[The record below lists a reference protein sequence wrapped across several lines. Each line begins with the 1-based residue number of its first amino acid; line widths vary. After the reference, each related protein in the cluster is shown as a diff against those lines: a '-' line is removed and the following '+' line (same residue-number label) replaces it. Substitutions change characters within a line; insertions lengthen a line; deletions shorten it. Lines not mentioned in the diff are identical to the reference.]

1 MARIQTYTN
10 DVDIDDLD
18 RLVGTDGTIGVDL
31 NKTKNFTL
39 GDIKQYIYPGVEY
52 NDTVV
57 ELTLSELEAAY
68 PVAKV
73 GMKVHCLD
81 ITPTPKAY
89 ERTQLGWC
97 SYDVTIVT

>member
-39 GDIKQYIYPGVEY
+39 GDIKQYITPGVAY
-52 NDTVV
+52 NDAPSA
-57 ELTLSELEAAY
+57 LTLAELNATYSTAQ
-68 PVAKV
+68 V
-73 GMKVHCLD
+73 GFKAHCLD
-81 ITPTPKAY
+81 MSPQPKIY
-89 ERTQLGWC
+89 EKTNYGWC
-97 SYDVTIVT
+97 SYDITIVT